1 MGSTLGVLAQL
12 DAPTEIATPEIVWS
26 ALIPLLSVS
35 VGAVLLILLSSLI
48 KRFALPSVNTVLTI
62 AFAAGGIIGVLPLW
76 SRVQDETDG
85 PFSAV
90 GGAIGIDGFSL
101 FLTTLICVAVILVA
115 LLSDEYLAREGIDGA
130 EYHVLLLLS
139 AAGGIIM
146 AMANDLIVL
155 FVGLEVLSIAAYV
168 LAAMH
173 RRRAASQEAG
183 MKYFVLGAFSSA
195 FLLYGIAF
203 VYGAT
208 GSTNLVTIKDYL
220 AANVLLESGTLLVG
234 LALLLVGLGFK
245 VAAVPFHAWAPDVY
259 EGSPSPVVAFM
270 ASAVKAAGFAALL
283 RVFVV
288 TFDAY
293 VTDWQPIVYAL
304 AVLSLLVGAVLG
316 VVQTN
321 VKRMMAYSSINHA
334 GFMLVGVQVATDDGI
349 SATLFYLAAYTLM
362 VIGAF
367 AVITVI
373 GGDGDGNHDLEAY
386 RGLAA
391 RRPVLS
397 LVFVLFLLAQAGVP
411 LTAGFFAKF
420 QVIAAAVEGRS
431 FWLAIVAMVS
441 AVISAFIYLRIAV
454 TMYAEG
460 EDGDEV
466 AAGPDTETAL
476 IPGGAQLTLALTA
489 LGVLVVGILPWIVQE
504 WAADAIPVLVA
515 AAG

>member
-1 MGSTLGVLAQL
+1 M
-12 DAPTEIATPEIVWS
+12 
-26 ALIPLLSVS
+26 
-35 VGAVLLILLSSLI
+35 
-48 KRFALPSVNTVLTI
+48 
-62 AFAAGGIIGVLPLW
+62 
-76 SRVQDETDG
+76 
-85 PFSAV
+85 
-90 GGAIGIDGFSL
+90 
-101 FLTTLICVAVILVA
+101 
-115 LLSDEYLAREGIDGA
+115 
-130 EYHVLLLLS
+130 LLLLS

-155 FVGLEVLSIAAYV
+155 FVGLEVLSISAYV

-208 GSTNLVTIKDYL
+208 GSTNLATIKSYL
-220 AANVLLESGTLLVG
+220 ATNVLLESGTLLVG
-234 LALLLVGLGFK
+234 FALLLVGLGFK
-245 VAAVPFHAWAPDVY
+245 VAAVPFHAWTPDVY

-367 AVITVI
+367 AVITII

-454 TMYAEG
+454 TMYAG
-460 EDGDEV
+460 SDEERRGRRRSRRRV
-466 AAGPDTETAL
+466 RPRAGRRPADAGAITA
-476 IPGGAQLTLALTA
+476 I
-489 LGVLVVGILPWIVQE
+489 GVLVVGILPWIVQE

-515 AAG
+515 AGGLIARSAAPVPVPGVSRAGRGGPDHPACARSRWCGRCPATAKSYSIVHQQSVPQV